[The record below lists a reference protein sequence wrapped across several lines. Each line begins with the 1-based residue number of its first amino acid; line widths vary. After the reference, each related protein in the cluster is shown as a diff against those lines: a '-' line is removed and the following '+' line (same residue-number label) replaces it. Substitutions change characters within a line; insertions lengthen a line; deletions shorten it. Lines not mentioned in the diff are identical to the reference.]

1 MTKERTS
8 GQKTRK
14 RSEKTVRLKM
24 PQAETASMTAPLDG
38 YAGHVLSYSNGAVK
52 EIGLYFILKGA
63 VAK

>member
-24 PQAETASMTAPLDG
+24 PQAETASMAAPP
-38 YAGHVLSYSNGAVK
+38 
-52 EIGLYFILKGA
+52 
-63 VAK
+63 